1 MITSAGFI
9 IIKDKKILLLKSK
22 KKHFDFPKGHVEPA
36 EEIFQ
41 AAIRELKEET
51 NIDIEDI
58 KIIGGPDIISYKVIE
73 QNEIKDK
80 NVYYYYALLISDKEI
95 KLSKEHEYYVWVPI
109 DEAQKYVKFK
119 EQLNLILNLK
129 RLLNYGKEK
138 A

>member
-9 IIKDKKILLLKSK
+9 ILKDKKILLLKSK
-22 KKHFDFPKGHVEPA
+22 KKHFDFPKGHVEPG
-36 EEIFQ
+36 EQIFQ

-80 NVYYYYALLISDKEI
+80 NVYYYYALLISNKEI
-95 KLSKEHEYYVWVPI
+95 KLSKEHDYYVWVPI

>member
-22 KKHFDFPKGHVEPA
+22 KKHFDFPKGHVESG

>member
-1 MITSAGFI
+1 MIISAGFI
-9 IIKDKKILLLKSK
+9 IFKDEKILLLKSK
-22 KKHFDFPKGHVEPA
+22 KKHFDFPKGHVEPG

-80 NVYYYYALLISDKEI
+80 NVYYYYALFISNKEI
-95 KLSKEHEYYVWVPI
+95 KLSKEHEYYIWVPI
-109 DEAQKYVKFK
+109 GEAQKYVKFK
-119 EQLNLILNLK
+119 EQLSLILNLK

>member
-9 IIKDKKILLLKSK
+9 IFKDKKILLLKSK
-22 KKHFDFPKGHVEPA
+22 KKHFDFPKGHVEPG

-51 NIDIEDI
+51 NIDVEDI

-80 NVYYYYALLISDKEI
+80 NVYYYYALLISNKEI

>member
-1 MITSAGFI
+1 MIISAGFI

-22 KKHFDFPKGHVEPA
+22 KKHFDFPKGHVEPG

-51 NIDIEDI
+51 NINIEDI

-73 QNEIKDK
+73 KNQIKDK
-80 NVYYYYALLISDKEI
+80 NVYYYYALFISNKEI
-95 KLSKEHEYYVWVPI
+95 ELSKEHEYYVWIPI

>member
-9 IIKDKKILLLKSK
+9 VFKDKKILLLKSR
-22 KKHFDFPKGHVEPA
+22 KKHFDFPKGHVEPG

-80 NVYYYYALLISDKEI
+80 NVYYYYALLISNKEI

>member
-9 IIKDKKILLLKSK
+9 IFKDKKILLLKSK
-22 KKHFDFPKGHVEPA
+22 KKHFDFPKGHVEPG

-51 NIDIEDI
+51 NIDMEDI

-80 NVYYYYALLISDKEI
+80 NVYYYYALLISNKEI

>member
-9 IIKDKKILLLKSK
+9 VFKDKKILLLKSR
-22 KKHFDFPKGHVEPA
+22 KKHFDFPKGHVEPG

-80 NVYYYYALLISDKEI
+80 NVYYYYALLISNKEI
-95 KLSKEHEYYVWVPI
+95 KLSKEHDYYVWVPI

>member
-9 IIKDKKILLLKSK
+9 IFKDKKILLLKSK
-22 KKHFDFPKGHVEPA
+22 KKHFDFPKGHVEPG

-80 NVYYYYALLISDKEI
+80 NVYYYYALLISNKEI